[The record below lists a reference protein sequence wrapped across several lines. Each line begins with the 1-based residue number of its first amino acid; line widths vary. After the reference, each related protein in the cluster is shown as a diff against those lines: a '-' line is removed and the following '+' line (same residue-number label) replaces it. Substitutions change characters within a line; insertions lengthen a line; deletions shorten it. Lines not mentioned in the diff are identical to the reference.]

1 MRLKI
6 KIEDLEKMTKRELY
20 QIAREI
26 NLKGRGRMR
35 KAELLEALK
44 RELLLAEKSAVEEP
58 ITSNI
63 VQLEP
68 VEERKTEPEELP
80 LPTYEEE
87 FITLIPVN
95 PELSLTVWNVKGDKG
110 ILRVYVEGAPALEVP
125 VEIGWKRYYV
135 KIRAPFKELT
145 AELIVNG
152 RVLRSNPV
160 VAPSDEI
167 FIEVPGEFR
176 EELLSSVPSPGFE
189 GRFGYGGNNG

>member
-26 NLKGRGRMR
+26 RLKGRGRMR

-68 VEERKTEPEELP
+68 VEERKTEPEEPP

-110 ILRVYVEGAPALEVP
+110 ILKVYVEGAPALEVP

-152 RVLRSNPV
+152 KVLRSNPV
-160 VAPSDEI
+160 LAPSDEI

-176 EELLSSVPSPGFE
+176 EELLSSVPPPGFE
-189 GRFGYGGNNG
+189 GRFGYGGSNG